1 MAVRD
6 FTELDF
12 PAVCRIYVAAKRD
25 ELQLESTELEIVPL
39 DQDPVILAAFKE
51 SSVLI
56 FEEKE
61 VLGFAALHG
70 EQLRAMFVR
79 RDARGTGV
87 GQALLD
93 AARSRNREL
102 VLNVAKSNIGARRFY
117 ARNGFVVTGES
128 TRMYCDTAITYIQM
142 KSGSLA
148 VNTRP

>member
-12 PAVCRIYVAAKRD
+12 RAVCRIYVEAKRD
-25 ELQLESTELEIVPL
+25 ELQLESTELEILPL

-61 VLGFAALHG
+61 VLGFAALHD

-128 TRMYCDTAITYIQM
+128 TRMYRDTAITYIQM